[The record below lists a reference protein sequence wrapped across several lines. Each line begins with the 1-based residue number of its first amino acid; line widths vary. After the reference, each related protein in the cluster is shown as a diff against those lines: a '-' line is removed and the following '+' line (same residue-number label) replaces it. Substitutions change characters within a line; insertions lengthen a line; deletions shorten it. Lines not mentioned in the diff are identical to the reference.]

1 MRSRSP
7 WPGLAVVL
15 SLVVTPAARAA
26 ETLLPLRADTPP
38 VIDGRLDDAIWQQAP
53 KVTGFKTWTPDFGVD
68 MPDQTVVFM
77 AYDAENLYFGFR
89 SYDTEPGRIR
99 ASVAARDAVVSDDWV
114 CINLDSF
121 GDQQSL
127 YALYVNPLGIQADS
141 RFAAGQEDFGFDAV
155 WYSAG
160 RIDDEGYTVEV
171 RIPFKSLRYGS
182 GKTVRMGV
190 IFERRVTRRSEQGT
204 WPPLDPAIGPNFLT
218 QNVPLVFS
226 DIRHYTLLE
235 LLPDVTY
242 NHQEARGE
250 RGLERIEG
258 RGDFGLTGKYG
269 VTSQLTLDGTY
280 NPDFSQVEADAGQVD
295 VNRRY
300 ALFYPEKRP
309 FFLEGRDSFNFAGAN
324 YGPLQSVVHT
334 RTIVNPIAG
343 VKVAGKLAPAD
354 SVASIYAVDERPA
367 GEAGANEQRY
377 AQVSVLRYKHALHGD
392 SYLGGFYTGR
402 EQGGAFNRVFGAD
415 GSIRVTGASAVGF
428 HAFGSSTR
436 IGEAGDTLD
445 GHAVLGE
452 FAHDSRSISVYVG
465 ARDVSRHFDTW
476 TGYLTRAGV
485 FGATAAINPR
495 LYPKSAFFRRIEPS
509 FVIDQ
514 VRDHASGLWEGWNQ
528 PGLLFVLPRNGRV
541 SVSYHWSSEVY
552 LDEEFDTSGVQL
564 LTSAQLTR
572 QLTVRGT
579 LNRGRAI
586 YYSLDPFPGRQTSA
600 SATLIYQPT
609 EQWLFDVRATYAGF
623 TRASDDERIYD
634 YAIYRAKTSFQVN
647 KYLFFRG
654 IAEYNT
660 YRSQLTTDFLGS
672 FTYIPGTVLH
682 AGYGSFYEKARW
694 VDDGLAPAAGLLE
707 TRRGFFLKASYL
719 WRM

>member
-1 MRSRSP
+1 M
-7 WPGLAVVL
+7 ATVL
-15 SLVVTPAARAA
+15 SLAAAPIDCA
-26 ETLLPLRADTPP
+26 ETLVPMRAAVPP
-38 VIDGRLDDAIWQQAP
+38 VIDGDLGDPIWREAP
-53 KVTGFKTWTPDFGVD
+53 SVTGFKTWTPDYGVD

-77 AYDAENLYFGFR
+77 AYDAENLYFAFR

-99 ASVAARDAVVSDDWV
+99 AAVAARDAVVSDDWV

-160 RIDDEGYTVEV
+160 RIDDEGYTIEV
-171 RIPFKSLRYGS
+171 RIPFKSLRYGR
-182 GKTVRMGV
+182 GQTVRMGV

-204 WPPLDPAIGPNFLT
+204 WPPLDPSVGPNFLI
-218 QNVPLVFS
+218 QNVPLLFT
-226 DIRHYTLLE
+226 DIKHYTLLE
-235 LLPDVTY
+235 LLPDATY
-242 NHQEARGE
+242 NHQEARGPQ
-250 RGLERIEG
+250 GLERTAG
-258 RGDFGLTGKYG
+258 RGDLGLTGKYG

-343 VKVAGKLAPAD
+343 VKLAGKLAPSD
-354 SVASIYAVDERPA
+354 SLASIYAVDERPGDEVGPGDA
-367 GEAGANEQRY
+367 RY
-377 AQVSVLRYKHALHGD
+377 AQVSILRYKHALRGD

-402 EQGGAFNRVFGAD
+402 EQGDAFNRVFGAD
-415 GSIRVTGASAVGF
+415 GSIRVTGASAIGF

-436 IGEAGDTLD
+436 AVEAGGTAD

-452 FAHDSRSISVYVG
+452 YAHDSRDISVYLN
-465 ARDVSRHFDTW
+465 ARDISPDFDTW
-476 TGYLTRAGV
+476 TGFLPRAGV
-485 FGATAAINPR
+485 FGATAAVNPR
-495 LYPKSAFFRRIEPS
+495 FYPRSRIVRRIEPS
-509 FVIDQ
+509 LVSDH
-514 VRDHASGLWEGWNQ
+514 VRDARSGLWENWNE
-528 PGLLFVLPRNGRV
+528 PGLLLLLPRNGRV
-541 SVSYHWSSEVY
+541 SLSYHWSSEVY
-552 LDEEFDTSGVQL
+552 LDEEFDTSGVQAVATAQMTTT
-564 LTSAQLTR
+564 LTL
-572 QLTVRGT
+572 RGSVDHQ
-579 LNRGRAI
+579 RAI
-586 YYSLDPFPGRQTSA
+586 YYDADPFPGRLTSA
-600 SATLIYQPT
+600 TATAVYQPS
-609 EQWLFDVRATYAGF
+609 EQWLFDLRATYAGF
-623 TRASDDERIYD
+623 ARTSDDERLYD

-654 IAEYNT
+654 IAEYNS
-660 YRSQLTTDFLGS
+660 YRSQLTTDVLGS

-694 VDDGLAPAAGLLE
+694 EDGALVPAPGLLE
-707 TRRGFFLKASYL
+707 TRRGFFFKASYL
-719 WRM
+719 WRL